1 MTPETLPTTPRRT
14 AASWRPAVLAAV
26 ADVVWVVV
34 FAAIG
39 RRSPDEH
46 EGFVAVLA
54 TAWPF
59 FAGVAIGW
67 LATRAWRRP
76 LALWPT
82 GVAVWAA
89 AWAVG
94 MLLRLATDQGIAPSF
109 QVVAAV
115 FLGLGLLG
123 WRALAAAY
131 GRCARRGQT
140 TP

>member
-1 MTPETLPTTPRRT
+1 MRGR
-14 AASWRPAVLAAV
+14 AAAWAAA
-26 ADVVWVVV
+26 ADVVWVIV

-39 RRSPDEH
+39 RRSHDEH
-46 EGFVAVLA
+46 EGAVAVLA

-59 FAGVAIGW
+59 LAGVAVGW
-67 LATRAWRRP
+67 LVTRAWRRP

-82 GVAVWAA
+82 GVAVWAG

-115 FLGLGLLG
+115 FLGLGLVG
-123 WRALAAAY
+123 WRAVVRLASRRRATQ
-131 GRCARRGQT
+131 AR
-140 TP
+140 P

>member
-1 MTPETLPTTPRRT
+1 MTPDSRTTSTSRT
-14 AASWRPAVLAAV
+14 AAVWRPVVLAAAV
-26 ADVVWVVV
+26 DVVWVVV

-39 RRSPDEH
+39 RRSHDEH
-46 EGFVAVLA
+46 EGIVAVLA

-59 FAGVAIGW
+59 LAGVAVGW
-67 LATRAWRRP
+67 LASRAWRRP

-89 AWAVG
+89 AWVVG

-123 WRALAAAY
+123 WRALARVA
-131 GRCARRGQT
+131 GRRRGRG
-140 TP
+140 

>member
-1 MTPETLPTTPRRT
+1 MTPDARPTSTPR
-14 AASWRPAVLAAV
+14 AATSWRPAALAAA

-39 RRSPDEH
+39 RRSHDEH
-46 EGFVAVLA
+46 EGLLAVLA

-59 FAGVAIGW
+59 LAGVAVGW

-115 FLGLGLLG
+115 FLGLGIVG
-123 WRALAAAY
+123 WRALARVA
-131 GRCARRGQT
+131 GRRRGRG
-140 TP
+140 

>member
-1 MTPETLPTTPRRT
+1 MTPQTLPTTPQRV
-14 AASWRPAVLAAV
+14 AASWRPAVLAAA
-26 ADVVWVVV
+26 ADVAWVVV

-39 RRSPDEH
+39 RRSHDEH
-46 EGFVAVLA
+46 EGIVSVLA

-59 FAGVAIGW
+59 LAGVAVGW
-67 LATRAWRRP
+67 LASRAWRRP

-123 WRALAAAY
+123 WRALARVA
-131 GRCARRGQT
+131 GRRRGRG
-140 TP
+140 